1 MLLPPGRGSR
11 LLAAVLRIT
20 VGDKRPGRG
29 RRAIAESLKHLSHQ
43 ARDSGTVSSL
53 AMKPTMDPVKLAAK
67 EPLGRVHGGQVRA
80 QEGLDHSLARQ
91 WSAGSSGG
99 WGEACGYRWITMQ
112 VRVRVTPSTTWM
124 RETTSRP
131 S

>member
-1 MLLPPGRGSR
+1 VAP
-11 LLAAVLRIT
+11 
-20 VGDKRPGRG
+20 
-29 RRAIAESLKHLSHQ
+29 
-43 ARDSGTVSSL
+43 
-53 AMKPTMDPVKLAAK
+53 
-67 EPLGRVHGGQVRA
+67 EPDLGGGQRVVDGHHPALDFAAPASVNQRRRTAALVR
-80 QEGLDHSLARQ
+80 